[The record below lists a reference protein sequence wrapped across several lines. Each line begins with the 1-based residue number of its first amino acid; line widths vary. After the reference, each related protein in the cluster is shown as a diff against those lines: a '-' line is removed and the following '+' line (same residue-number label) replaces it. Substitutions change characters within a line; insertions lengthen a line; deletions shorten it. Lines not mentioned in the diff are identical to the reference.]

1 MRRHAPAAD
10 VRATAASI
18 ERSYTAL
25 SRRLATVNAPGWM
38 AITALTVFSV
48 WGDWNKV
55 LVIVAVEAV
64 VTPFNIYVTLRL
76 LERWGQAR
84 AETARALVALASTVV
99 VGHLADWPLP
109 LWFRIP
115 FVALAFDH
123 LGGLRSVLVSGA
135 VCALID
141 VVAIVDDVPWP
152 IPLFFTVFAVHCARM
167 SHVRYQAIRDTLIH
181 SDAQRAELERAHA
194 ALGEANDALAI
205 RNRFIQQT
213 FGRYL
218 SDDVVAGLL
227 ETPGGLDLGGETR
240 RVTIMM
246 ADLRGF
252 TPLCETLEA
261 RQVTAVLN
269 NFLGAM
275 TEVILR
281 HGGTVDE
288 FVGDAI
294 LAVFGAPVRRD
305 DDALRAVACAVEMQQ
320 TMAQVNA
327 RSAELGLPRVAM
339 GIGLNTGEVVVGN
352 IGSDRRAKYGV
363 VGKHVNL
370 TSRIESYTI
379 GGQILAAESTIQ
391 DAGGAVHFNGPMES
405 QPKGAATPV
414 TIYDVVGVG
423 APYDRH
429 LAFRDDPLV
438 PLRTPVAVRFLVLHG
453 KSADGERVSGALVA
467 MSSTVGRIRT
477 SRAVPPLE
485 NLKVELDGDLLR
497 GVELWGKTVAS
508 RPPVG
513 EAGASFDVWFVAI
526 PDEVRA
532 VLMGGPEP
540 R

>member
-1 MRRHAPAAD
+1 MAGDREP
-10 VRATAASI
+10 RATAASI
-18 ERSYTAL
+18 ERSYTGL
-25 SRRLATVNAPGWM
+25 SRRLATVNAPGWI
-38 AITALTVFSV
+38 AITVLTLVSV
-48 WGDWNKV
+48 WGDWPKV
-55 LVIVAVEAV
+55 LVIVAVEAL
-64 VTPFNIYVTLRL
+64 VTPFNLFVTLRL
-76 LERWGQAR
+76 LARWGQTR

-123 LGGLRSVLVSGA
+123 LGGLRA
-135 VCALID
+135 VAVAGTACALID
-141 VVAIVDDVPWP
+141 VVALVDDVPWP

-167 SHVRYQAIRDTLIH
+167 SHVRYQAIRDMLLY

-194 ALGEANDALAI
+194 ALELRNQFI
-205 RNRFIQQT
+205 RQT

-240 RVTIMM
+240 RVTILM

-269 NFLGAM
+269 NYLGAM
-275 TEVILR
+275 TEVIVE
-281 HGGTVDE
+281 HGGTIDE

-294 LAVFGAPVRRD
+294 LAMFGAPVARG
-305 DDALRAVACAVEMQQ
+305 DDALRAIACAVAMQQ
-320 TMAQVNA
+320 TMEKVNA
-327 RSAELGLPRVAM
+327 RNRALGLPRVAM

-370 TSRIESYTI
+370 ASRIESYTI
-379 GGQILAAESTIQ
+379 GGQILAAESTVQ
-391 DAGGAVHFNGPMES
+391 DAGAAIHVNGPMES
-405 QPKGAATPV
+405 LPKGAATPV
-414 TIYDVVGVG
+414 TIFDVVGVG

-429 LAFRDDPLV
+429 LVLRDDPLV
-438 PLRTPVAVRFLVLHG
+438 PLAAPVAVHFRVLHG
-453 KSADGERVSGALVA
+453 KSADGERVPGELVA
-467 MSSTVGRIRT
+467 LSSTVGRIR
-477 SRAVPPLE
+477 AAGPVPPLQ
-485 NLKVELDGDLLR
+485 NLKVELDRDDLR

-508 RPPVG
+508 RTPVG
-513 EAGASFDVWFVAI
+513 EAGGSFDVWFASV

-532 VLMGGPEP
+532 TLEGATERAPGAS
-540 R
+540 